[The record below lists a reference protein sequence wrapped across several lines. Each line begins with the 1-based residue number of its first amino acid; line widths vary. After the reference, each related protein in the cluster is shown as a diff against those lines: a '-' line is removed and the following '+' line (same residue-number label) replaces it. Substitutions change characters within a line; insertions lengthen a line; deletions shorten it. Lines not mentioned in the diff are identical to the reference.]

1 MTDTAADYAT
11 ITDMKLLFDARY
23 IRTDFHDGIS
33 RYSAELAQAVAD
45 QHSDTTF
52 IICNPA
58 QRKFLPVGAASILLH
73 KPTSWREPFSAI
85 YLNRHQ
91 PDVVFSP
98 MQTIG
103 SFGRRFKLV
112 LTLHDMIYYRHR
124 TPPHNLPWIVRM
136 MWRLYHLSYWPQRL
150 TLNAANVVATVS
162 QTSKDDI
169 ETARLTNRPVVVLPN
184 APQKLA
190 ELISTQKSTD
200 TTPTELIYMGSFMA
214 YKNIET
220 LIEGMAFLPHDYTLH
235 LLSRIKPDRQAEL
248 EHHISKG
255 TNVIFHNGVSDT
267 EYAELLARNALLV
280 TASFDEG
287 YGLPI
292 AEALALGTPAV
303 VSDLDI
309 FHEVAGE
316 GARYFNPNDPQSF
329 AAHVA
334 AASNPVTYEQL
345 SSNGKRHIAQF
356 TWASSARILVEL
368 CHSLTK

>member
-1 MTDTAADYAT
+1 MADYAT

-33 RYSAELAQAVAD
+33 RYSAELAHAVAD

-52 IICNPA
+52 IIYHED
-58 QRKFLPVGAASILLH
+58 QLQFLPVGAPSITLH
-73 KPTSWREPFSAI
+73 SPTSWREPFSAF
-85 YLNRHQ
+85 YLNKYR
-91 PDVVFSP
+91 PDIVFSP

-103 SFGRRFKLV
+103 SLGRRFKLI

-124 TPPHNLPWIVRM
+124 TPPRNLPWIVRTA
-136 MWRLYHLSYWPQRL
+136 WRLYHLNYWPQRL
-150 TLNAANVVATVS
+150 TLNGADAVATVS
-162 QTSKDDI
+162 RTSKHDI
-169 ETARLTNRPVVVLPN
+169 EAAKLTKRPVTVLPN

-190 ELISTQKSTD
+190 KLIKPKKAAD
-200 TTPTELIYMGSFMA
+200 TTPTELIYMGSFMP
-214 YKNIET
+214 YKNVET
-220 LIEGMAFLPHDYTLH
+220 LIEGMAFLPPSYTLH

-248 EHHISKG
+248 ERHVSKG
-255 TNVIFHNGVSDT
+255 TNVVFHNGVSDT
-267 EYAELLARNALLV
+267 EYAELLADNALLV

-303 VSDLDI
+303 VSDLAI

-329 AAHVA
+329 ASHVA
-334 AASNPVTYEQL
+334 AASSLATYKQL
-345 SSNGKRHIAQF
+345 SSSGKQHIAQF
-356 TWASSARILVEL
+356 AWTSSARTLLEL
-368 CHSLTK
+368 CRSLTK

>member
-1 MTDTAADYAT
+1 MTDITADYAT

-33 RYSAELAQAVAD
+33 RYSAELAHAVAD

-52 IICNPA
+52 IICHPT
-58 QRKFLPVGAASILLH
+58 QQEFLPIGAASILLH
-73 KPTSWREPFSAI
+73 KPTSWREPFSAFF
-85 YLNRHQ
+85 LNRHR

-103 SFGRRFKLV
+103 SLGRRFKLI

-124 TPPHNLPWIVRM
+124 TPPHNLPWIVRV

-150 TLNAANVVATVS
+150 ALNAADVVATVS
-162 QTSKDDI
+162 QTSKRDI
-169 ETARLTNRPVVVLPN
+169 ETARLTKRPVVVLPN

-190 ELISTQKSTD
+190 ELIQAQKPTD
-200 TTPTELIYMGSFMA
+200 TTPTELIYMGSFMS
-214 YKNIET
+214 YKNVET
-220 LIEGMAFLPHDYTLH
+220 LIEGMAFLPHSYTLH
-235 LLSRIKPDRQAEL
+235 LLSRIKPGRQAEL
-248 EHHISKG
+248 ERHISKG
-255 TNVIFHNGVSDT
+255 TNIVFHNGVSDT

-316 GARYFNPNDPQSF
+316 GAHYFNPNDPQSF

-334 AASNPVTYEQL
+334 AASNPATYKQL
-345 SSNGKRHIAQF
+345 SSNGKQHIAQF
-356 TWASSARILVEL
+356 TWISSARILIEL
-368 CHSLTK
+368 SHSLTK

>member
-1 MTDTAADYAT
+1 MADYAT

-33 RYSAELAQAVAD
+33 RYSAELARAVAK

-52 IICNPA
+52 IICDPD
-58 QRKFLPVGAASILLH
+58 QLKFLPTGATSLLFH
-73 KPTSWREPFSAI
+73 KPTSWREPFSAL
-85 YLNRHQ
+85 YLNPYR

-103 SFGRRFKLV
+103 SFGRRFKLI

-150 TLNAANVVATVS
+150 TLNGADAVATVS
-162 QTSKDDI
+162 QTSKHDI
-169 ETARLTNRPVVVLPN
+169 EAAKLTRRQVTILPN

-190 ELISTQKSTD
+190 ELIEPQKAVD
-200 TTPTELIYMGSFMA
+200 TAPTELIYMGSFMS
-214 YKNIET
+214 YKNVET

-248 EHHISKG
+248 EQYISKE
-255 TNVIFHNGVSDT
+255 TNVVFHNGVSDT

-329 AAHVA
+329 AAQVA
-334 AASNPVTYEQL
+334 AASSPATYEQL
-345 SSNGKRHIAQF
+345 GSSGKQHIAQF
-356 TWASSARILVEL
+356 TWASSARILIEL
-368 CHSLTK
+368 SQSLTK

>member
-1 MTDTAADYAT
+1 MADYAT

-33 RYSAELAQAVAD
+33 RYSAELARAVAD

-52 IICNPA
+52 IIHHED
-58 QRKFLPVGAASILLH
+58 QLQLLPKDAPSIMLH
-73 KPTSWREPFSAI
+73 SPTSWREPFSAL
-85 YLNRHQ
+85 YLNKYR
-91 PDVVFSP
+91 PDIIFSP

-103 SFGRRFKLV
+103 SLGRRFKLI

-124 TPPHNLPWIVRM
+124 TPPRNLPWIVRIA
-136 MWRLYHLSYWPQRL
+136 WRLYHLSYWPQRL
-150 TLNAANVVATVS
+150 TLNGADAVATVS
-162 QTSKDDI
+162 HTSKHDI
-169 ETARLTNRPVVVLPN
+169 ETAKLTKRSITVLPN
-184 APQKLA
+184 APQKLD
-190 ELISTQKSTD
+190 ELIEPKKAVD
-200 TTPTELIYMGSFMA
+200 ATPTELIYMGSFMP
-214 YKNIET
+214 YKNVEA
-220 LIEGMAFLPHDYTLH
+220 LIEGMAFLPPDYTLH

-248 EHHISKG
+248 EQYISKG
-255 TNVIFHNGVSDT
+255 TNVMFHNGVSDT

-316 GARYFNPNDPQSF
+316 GAHYFNPHDPQSF
-329 AAHVA
+329 AAQVA
-334 AASNPVTYEQL
+334 AASSPATYKQL
-345 SSNGKRHIAQF
+345 SKRGKQHIAQF
-356 TWASSARILVEL
+356 AWASSARILIEL
-368 CHSLTK
+368 SQSLTK